1 MAVILLLVIMTV
13 STVMV
18 RMGAFALE
26 LTGMPWEQA
35 KFQALSAFTNS
46 GFTTR
51 EAEQITQHP
60 VRRRIVS
67 YLIVIG
73 NAGIVTSIGSFGVSL
88 TQGTL
93 IGNLRNL
100 GYILAG
106 VLVLYLLSRWEG
118 FMSRMRVTM
127 EGWLSRRWD
136 FQPPRAEE
144 LLRLDEGYG
153 LTRVELSE
161 ASPVAGKALG
171 ELDLKSWM
179 VQIIAIERGNEFKP
193 IPTGKDRL
201 LPGDALVVYGAED
214 AILKVFRPKRTKRL
228 TIMGDANPAMT
239 QS

>member
-1 MAVILLLVIMTV
+1 MTV
-13 STVMV
+13 SAVMV
-18 RMGAFALE
+18 RMGAFMLE

-51 EAEQITQHP
+51 ESEQVTLHP
-60 VRRRIVS
+60 VRRKIVS
-67 YLIVIG
+67 YLIVVG

-127 EGWLSRRWD
+127 ERWLSRRWD

-161 ASPVAGKALG
+161 ASPVAGKALS

-179 VQIIAIERGNEFKP
+179 VQIIAIERKNVFKP
-193 IPTGKDRL
+193 LPTGKDRL

-214 AILKVFRPKRTKRL
+214 AILKVFKPKRSKRL
-228 TIMGDANPAMT
+228 TIMSDGNTPALAHR
-239 QS
+239 